1 MKNIYIFF
9 KNSKKSSLKNCV
21 ILDEYNLFQHKNNS
35 IWLFYFVVENFL
47 FIVTLNNSIFIYTID
62 FNMKKIY
69 FLKRTSIKNF
79 HFNHFNEILLM
90 NLNKEYKGTCEN
102 DSSSETE
109 EKSNTNKANIETSAD
124 GLCNKTDN
132 NIHGDEIDNISKN
145 VKQSTHNTQLGYLKY
160 NYCLILKSLNK
171 IELVSLNIFDD
182 SHIEIKVSNAENLLK
197 YNNNTFNQYYISSLN
212 FKYNFLNIKQM
223 YYQNK
228 NIYTM
233 IKNELKKTCTQN
245 DEHML
250 NDKEHTWSYEQHPKN
265 YEHTNNKNIHYDV
278 INLSFKKYIELKKK
292 NIINVHFIYTRENNI
307 IVFICVPK
315 NIDNTLIHVA
325 DTKKYTMS
333 M

>member
-1 MKNIYIFF
+1 M
-9 KNSKKSSLKNCV
+9 
-21 ILDEYNLFQHKNNS
+21 
-35 IWLFYFVVENFL
+35 
-47 FIVTLNNSIFIYTID
+47 
-62 FNMKKIY
+62 
-69 FLKRTSIKNF
+69 
-79 HFNHFNEILLM
+79 
-90 NLNKEYKGTCEN
+90 
-102 DSSSETE
+102 
-109 EKSNTNKANIETSAD
+109 
-124 GLCNKTDN
+124 
-132 NIHGDEIDNISKN
+132 
-145 VKQSTHNTQLGYLKY
+145 
-160 NYCLILKSLNK
+160 NK

-278 INLSFKKYIELKKK
+278 INLSFKKYIELKKRHMMKKSEKKEEWIIGIEKVNDKYEK
-292 NIINVHFIYTRENNI
+292 NKLKEKILSILVYFLQSIFDCKI
-307 IVFICVPK
+307 LFF
-315 NIDNTLIHVA
+315 L
-325 DTKKYTMS
+325 S
-333 M
+333 